1 MTLWNQVRRIIWVTH
16 YFQWS
21 YVVKIPAGIMH
32 LQCFIL
38 SNLVEWLG
46 NTFSAE
52 IHIVK
57 ALTDGGVE
65 MVVDSSELPIILLHL
80 KAELSS

>member
-1 MTLWNQVRRIIWVTH
+1 
-16 YFQWS
+16 
-21 YVVKIPAGIMH
+21 MH